1 MNIEN
6 IKELIYN
13 ILIAMGIYIEKTN
26 KDVDLTEYI
35 ADSLDYI
42 SFFVELEEALDIE
55 LPDDLF
61 LMDTIK
67 SINALSQKIELL
79 LLAKQM
85 ESIECNLDDED
96 DTQR

>member
-85 ESIECNLDDED
+85 ESTECNWDDEEN
-96 DTQR
+96 TQR

>member
-35 ADSLDYI
+35 TDSLDYI

-79 LLAKQM
+79 LLTKQM
-85 ESIECNLDDED
+85 ESIECNWDDED
-96 DTQR
+96 DAQR

>member
-6 IKELIYN
+6 IKDLIYN

-26 KDVDLTEYI
+26 NDVDLTEYI
-35 ADSLDYI
+35 TDSLDYI
-42 SFFVELEEALDIE
+42 SFFVELEEGLDLE

-85 ESIECNLDDED
+85 ESMED
-96 DTQR
+96 NWDGENDTQR